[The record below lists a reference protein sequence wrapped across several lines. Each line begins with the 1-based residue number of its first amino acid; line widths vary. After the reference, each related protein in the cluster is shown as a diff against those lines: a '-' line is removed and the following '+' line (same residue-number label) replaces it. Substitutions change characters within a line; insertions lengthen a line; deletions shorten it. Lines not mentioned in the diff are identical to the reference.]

1 MLYGFVFWLIAA
13 VFAVLAF
20 ILGPTS
26 WGGVGGVVTALGLL
40 GPGLAYL
47 LGRPGLLGKRSDGTI
62 AAWARALHASYFALC
77 RFGWLVGRGSGPDE
91 VLPRLVVGPRATP
104 LQSLE
109 LRKDRSVA
117 TLDLTCE
124 LPELGTLRRG
134 AYLCLPV
141 LDGMAPSE
149 RQLSA
154 GVAFI
159 EQHLDD
165 HVVFVHCAVGR
176 GRSSALVVAWMLAQG
191 HAATVDEAVAALT
204 EKRPVVSP
212 NAAQLDAVTAWFRR
226 RDPPLG

>member
-1 MLYGFVFWLIAA
+1 M
-13 VFAVLAF
+13 
-20 ILGPTS
+20 
-26 WGGVGGVVTALGLL
+26 VTALGLL

-124 LPELGTLRRG
+124 LPELGTLRLCTLYS
-134 AYLCLPV
+134 YLQYMWYYEWQSP
-141 LDGMAPSE
+141 
-149 RQLSA
+149 
-154 GVAFI
+154 
-159 EQHLDD
+159 
-165 HVVFVHCAVGR
+165 CADLKDSG
-176 GRSSALVVAWMLAQG
+176 
-191 HAATVDEAVAALT
+191 D
-204 EKRPVVSP
+204 
-212 NAAQLDAVTAWFRR
+212 
-226 RDPPLG
+226 LGKPGKP